1 MARLESYT
9 GSIEVISGLKPKN
22 GGSFAL
28 MDAHD
33 VQVKEDGT
41 RLDEAL
47 EELKSTIGSGGSGS
61 GSCTITGDDSGN
73 VVISSTNN
81 AAIITDDGN
90 GNVTVSNL

>member
-22 GGSFAL
+22 SGSFAL

-47 EELKSTIGSGGSGS
+47 EELKSTIGSGS

-81 AAIITDDGN
+81 SAIITDDGN